1 MPRPPKTSSQHDLA
15 HGAALAQLQQREQDL
30 ATAEIELALADAGL
44 RGREATVS
52 AQRSGLEH
60 RARWIDQRVRQ
71 LQSWAAA
78 AGVDAA
84 EELVGLGD
92 GAALREADVEAYV
105 DRSKTLLVS
114 RAATLA
120 AREEMLEVRRC
131 QIEGREAEVEALE
144 QAFIRAEVRLTARE
158 RLLVAATGSL
168 EQMAAQPQA
177 DAETAAAVPAV
188 LLKTPSHIR
197 HAPTVTMT
205 AAEASE
211 QGDDD
216 LIQSRTVAGK
226 PAPPVLELG
235 MHSRRASGARRGAA
249 VEVLPRLTLAD
260 RALHKGQVELDRDG
274 RIILVSLSSEDRLP
288 PEVDFVYFGA
298 DGEVSHLEVKL
309 KLLMPTA
316 GGRGS
321 AAVLSAAA
329 WSDHDFDLFEKR
341 LASLSA

>member
-1 MPRPPKTSSQHDLA
+1 MPKPTQTNHADLA
-15 HGAALAQLQQREQDL
+15 HGPALAQLQHREQDL

-52 AQRSGLEH
+52 AQRSGLEQ
-60 RARWIDQRVRQ
+60 RARWIDQRVQ
-71 LQSWAAA
+71 HLHNWAAA
-78 AGVDAA
+78 VGVDAGD
-84 EELVGLGD
+84 ELLGLGD

-105 DRSKTLLVS
+105 DRSETLLVS

-120 AREEMLEVRRC
+120 AREEMLKVRRC

-168 EQMAAQPQA
+168 ERMAAEPKA
-177 DAETAAAVPAV
+177 DAEVAAAVPAI
-188 LLKTPSHIR
+188 LLRTPRHIR

-205 AAEASE
+205 AAEAAD

-216 LIQSRTVAGK
+216 RIQSRTVAGK

-235 MHSRRASGARRGAA
+235 MHARRPSGQRRSAGLD
-249 VEVLPRLTLAD
+249 ELPRLTLAD
-260 RALHKGQVELDRDG
+260 RTLAKGQVELDRDG
-274 RIILVSLSSEDRLP
+274 RIILVSLSSDDRLP
-288 PEVDFVYFGA
+288 PEADFVYFGI

-329 WSDHDFDLFEKR
+329 WSELEFDLFERR
-341 LASLSA
+341 LASLPA

>member
-1 MPRPPKTSSQHDLA
+1 MPKTSKPAGGGELG
-15 HGAALAQLQQREQDL
+15 HGIALAQLQQREQDL

-52 AQRSGLEH
+52 AQRSGLEQ
-60 RARWIDQRVRQ
+60 RARWIDERVSK
-71 LQSWAAA
+71 LQSWAAT

-84 EELVGLGD
+84 EHLVGLGD

-120 AREEMLEVRRC
+120 AREEMLKVRRC

-158 RLLVAATGSL
+158 RLLVAATGRL
-168 EQMAAQPQA
+168 ERMVAQPEA
-177 DAETAAAVPAV
+177 DAEIAAAVPSIP
-188 LLKTPSHIR
+188 LKTPRHIR

-205 AAEASE
+205 AAEAAE
-211 QGDDD
+211 QDVDD
-216 LIQSRTVAGK
+216 LVQSRTVSGK

-235 MHSRRASGARRGAA
+235 PPARRPSGVRRKAMDDT
-249 VEVLPRLTLAD
+249 LPKLTLAD
-260 RALHKGQVELDRDG
+260 RTLCKTQVELDRDG

-288 PEVDFVYFGA
+288 PEVDFVYFDV

-329 WSDHDFDLFEKR
+329 WSEQEFDLFERR
-341 LASLSA
+341 LVSLPT